1 MNDITRCFKIFPFL
15 LAAVFG
21 LLGYSVAFAQESIEL
36 IGAEVSEYDASMVDA
51 ERLIGNVR
59 FRQNNVYMDC
69 DSAWFY
75 HAENKIEAFG
85 HIYIRQ
91 QDTLNLWG
99 EYLRYNGDTKQAV
112 VSKNVRLTDREM
124 TLTTPEI
131 HYDLNS
137 KTAYYMSGGNID
149 NGKDRLFSRKGHYYS
164 RSKEFHFKDSVR
176 LYNPEYT
183 MASDTLWYNTVSR
196 KATFWGPTYIRSE
209 ENTIFCRY
217 GWYNTLTNRSEFSK
231 GAWIEGKENKLW
243 ADSML
248 YNRNTGEG
256 RAFRNILLTD
266 TVEKVQIAGEHGK
279 YLRHIKSTWI
289 SGNPVAMKQLEDD
302 TLYMI
307 ADTLMDVTDTATASR
322 SLSAYHQTQLY
333 KRDMQGICDSLSY
346 SLSDSV
352 IRMFYNPVL
361 WNEENQVTGDTLIIY
376 RRNNRLDKLDV
387 RQKAFVVMLDSLEYF
402 NQVKGRNMTA
412 YFEQNKIHHIDV
424 FGNGQSLYYARE
436 EDGSYTGVNEISCAD
451 MRIETDSGRVN
462 GIHFYTQPEGTFYPL
477 EDFPEDNAQLPDF
490 RWLEML
496 KPQQEHFA
504 PYRERLFRRRI

>member
-1 MNDITRCFKIFPFL
+1 MNTKTIFSTVKSFLIVFFSAVCFIP
-15 LAAVFG
+15 VIH
-21 LLGYSVAFAQESIEL
+21 AQESIEL
-36 IGAEVSEYDASMVDA
+36 IGAEVSEYDAAMVDA

-99 EYLRYNGDTKQAV
+99 EYLLYNGDTKQAM
-112 VSKNVRLTDREM
+112 VSKNVRMTDREM
-124 TLTTPEI
+124 TLTTPQI
-131 HYDLNS
+131 HYDLTN
-137 KTAYYMSGGNID
+137 KTAYYTSGGHID
-149 NGKDRLFSRKGHYYS
+149 NGKDRLYSRKGHYFS

-176 LYNPEYT
+176 LVNPEYT
-183 MASDTLWYNTVSR
+183 MSSDTLWYNTISR
-196 KATFWGPTYIRSE
+196 KATFWGPTYINSE
-209 ENTIFCRY
+209 ENSIFCRY
-217 GWYNTLTNRSEFSK
+217 GWYNTLKNTSEFSK
-231 GAWIEGKENKLW
+231 GAWIAGKENKLW

-256 RAFRNILLTD
+256 RAFRNILLMD
-266 TVEKVQIAGEHGK
+266 TVEKVRIAGENGK
-279 YLRHIKSTWI
+279 YMRHLKTTWI

-307 ADTLMDVTDTATASR
+307 ADTLMDLTDTATLSR

-346 SLSDSV
+346 ALSDSV
-352 IRMFYNPVL
+352 IRMFYNPII
-361 WNEENQVTGDTLIIY
+361 WNEQNQVSGDTLIIY

-387 RQKAFVVMLDSLEYF
+387 RQKAFVIMKDSLEYF

-412 YFEQNKIHHIDV
+412 FFEQNKIHHIDV
-424 FGNGQSLYYARE
+424 FGNGQSIYYARE
-436 EDGSYTGVNEISCAD
+436 DDGSYTGVNEISCAD
-451 MRIETDSGRVN
+451 MRIHTDSGKVN
-462 GIHFYTQPEGTFYPL
+462 NIRFYTQPEGTFYPL
-477 EDFPEDNAQLPDF
+477 DEFPEDNAQLPDF
-490 RWLEML
+490 KWLEML
-496 KPQQEHFA
+496 KPQYEQFE
-504 PYRERLFRRRI
+504 PYRNRLLKQR